1 MNQDNLTGSYGKSKE
16 ALLPNPETY
25 LHIIFGSRTGNSK
38 AAAELAHAYSGHLGL
53 ENQLHNMQTMVL
65 EDLTYMK
72 NMLIIVSTH
81 GEGDP
86 PAVAENFYNYLH
98 NSKLRLMDK
107 SQFSVLALGDSS
119 YIDYCKTGHDV
130 RNRLLQLGSNEIAPL
145 VECDI
150 DYEENAKKWVRDA
163 VEAFV
168 KRLPAVNKKSDK
180 EFAFEINKIDA
191 SDAQLYYAKVLD
203 KKMLT
208 AAGYQKRT
216 LHLALSV
223 ENFKSNFQAGDSFG
237 IYAHN
242 SRLLVDKLLK
252 ALRFDGTTAVQ
263 TGKTTKLLKEALI
276 QDVEITVVTPLILEK
291 YAKAT
296 AQAALNKLLENEAE
310 TTSYCAN
317 HDVLDLVTDFPG
329 SLSPQDFINLLRVLN
344 PRLYSVANSPL
355 VHPGEVHFTV
365 GLMEY
370 PLNERMHSGVC
381 STFFADRVDIGDSLP
396 ISLEANEKFRL
407 PDDTTKPIVMIATGT
422 GVAPFR
428 AFLQARDHQQAKGN
442 NWLFFGDRHADSDFL
457 YREEFEHYFKSGLL
471 TRLNT
476 VFSRDTPE
484 KKYVQQLLL
493 ENSKELFEWIQDREA
508 VVYLCGNKRTMGK
521 DVKQTLEQI
530 VEKEAGFSADETAAY
545 MEQLKQQKRL
555 QMDLY

>member
-1 MNQDNLTGSYGKSKE
+1 PNTSESKA
-16 ALLPNPETY
+16 ALLPDPETS

-38 AAAELAHAYSGHLGL
+38 AAAELAYAYSGHLGL
-53 ENQLHNMQTMVL
+53 ENQLHNMQNMAL
-65 EDLTYMK
+65 EDLAFMK
-72 NMLIIVSTH
+72 NMLIVVSTH

-86 PAVAENFYNYLH
+86 PAVAESFYNYLH
-98 NSKLRLMDK
+98 DPELRLMDK
-107 SQFSVLALGDSS
+107 SHFSVLALGDSS
-119 YIDYCKTGHDV
+119 YIDYCKTGHDI
-130 RNRLLQLGSNEIAPL
+130 RNRLLQLGSNEISPL

-150 DYEENAKKWVRDA
+150 DYEENAKQWVRDA

-168 KRLPAVNKKSDK
+168 KWLPAVNKKSDK

-191 SDAQLYYAKVLD
+191 SDAQLYYARLLD

-223 ENFKSNFQAGDSFG
+223 ENFKSSFQPGDSFG

-252 ALRFDGTTAVQ
+252 KLRFDGTTAVQ
-263 TGKTTKLLKEALI
+263 SGKTTKLLKEALI
-276 QDVEITVVTPLILEK
+276 QDVEITLVTPLVVEK
-291 YAKAT
+291 YARAT
-296 AQAALNKLLENEAE
+296 SHAALGKLLQNEAAL
-310 TTSYCAN
+310 TSYCAN
-317 HDVLDLVTDFPG
+317 HDMLDLVTDFPG
-329 SLSPQDFINLLRVLN
+329 KLRPQDFIDLLRVLK

-355 VHPGEVHFTV
+355 AYPGEVHFTV

-370 PLNERMHSGVC
+370 PLNERLHSGVC
-381 STFFADRVDIGDSLP
+381 STFIADRVDVGDSIP

-407 PDDTTKPIVMIATGT
+407 PDDNNRPIIMIATGT

-428 AFLQARDHQQAKGN
+428 AFLQTRDHQKAKGS

-471 TRLNT
+471 TRLST

-530 VEKEAGFSADETAAY
+530 VEKEADLSSAEAAAY
-545 MEQLKQQKRL
+545 IEQLKQQNRL